1 MMDAPDQPEILR
13 PSLAIRFLLGSLAV
27 LILGMAAVG
36 LWVARQIEDGVI
48 HRTAAATALYVDS
61 LIASPLQDLANG
73 SLSAA
78 SVDHLDWLLQETPL
92 GQNVAVFQVW
102 DRSGT
107 IVYSTAPEKVGQRFP
122 IDAELREALDGE
134 VASDLGA
141 IEGGA
146 PPGVTTDNLIEIY
159 SPVRDASSGAVVG
172 AAEFYFDS
180 AGLQGDIAAAQRRS
194 WLVVGLAT
202 ALIYLLLSVFVRRAS
217 DTIARQQRALSS
229 QVVRLTDLLRQND
242 ELHERVRGA
251 AARTTAL
258 NERFLRRFSAELH
271 DGPAQEIGLALL
283 RLDHVAE
290 RSTEPDLDAAGRE
303 AMRDDLDRVQ
313 ASLQRALQE
322 IRTLSGGLSLP
333 HLAALSVGETVDHV
347 VRGHRRRAGA
357 APEVIVHALPPD
369 APLATKIAL
378 YRIVQEALA
387 NAWRHAGGTG
397 LRLVVE
403 GECGRLRVEVADAGP
418 GFDLTAI
425 GEGERLGLL
434 GMRERVESL
443 GGEFRVESA
452 PGAGARIVATLPVT
466 EERHG

>member
-1 MMDAPDQPEILR
+1 M
-13 PSLAIRFLLGSLAV
+13 
-27 LILGMAAVG
+27 VG
-36 LWVARQIEDGVI
+36 V
-48 HRTAAATALYVDS
+48 
-61 LIASPLQDLANG
+61 
-73 SLSAA
+73 
-78 SVDHLDWLLQETPL
+78 
-92 GQNVAVFQVW
+92 
-102 DRSGT
+102 
-107 IVYSTAPEKVGQRFP
+107 
-122 IDAELREALDGE
+122 
-134 VASDLGA
+134 
-141 IEGGA
+141 
-146 PPGVTTDNLIEIY
+146 
-159 SPVRDASSGAVVG
+159 
-172 AAEFYFDS
+172 
-180 AGLQGDIAAAQRRS
+180 
-194 WLVVGLAT
+194 AT

-229 QVVRLTDLLRQND
+229 QVARLTDLLRQND

-251 AARTTAL
+251 AVRTTAL

-290 RSTEPDLDAAGRE
+290 RSAAPELDAADRE

-322 IRTLSGGLSLP
+322 IRALCGGLSLP

-347 VRGHRRRAGA
+347 VRGHRRRAGCE
-357 APEVIVHALPPD
+357 PEVVVRALPAD

-387 NAWRHAGGTG
+387 NAWRHAGGAE

-403 GECGRLRVEVADAGP
+403 GDDGRLRVEVADAGP
-418 GFDLTAI
+418 GFDLTTI
-425 GEGERLGLL
+425 GGEGDRLGLL

-443 GGEFRVESA
+443 GGEFRVEST